1 MYQDN
6 DRIQGHCVRRAP
18 RPSVNLDEEPYA
30 AWPAVVRDDWCGE
43 WADGS
48 ITPEQEERRES
59 VRQFAVAIV
68 SAGLGQHFTDQE
80 VWCMAKRLADSEPRG
95 DK

>member
-1 MYQDN
+1 LEFSIDGFPLGQCRRDSP
-6 DRIQGHCVRRAP
+6 IQ
-18 RPSVNLDEEPYA
+18 SDE
-30 AWPAVVRDDWCGE
+30 WPQVSSNNFCGE
-43 WADGS
+43 WADKT
-48 ITPEQEERRES
+48 ITSEQEERRDS
-59 VRQFAVAIV
+59 IRQFAVAIV